1 MGRLWAAQELLRS
14 LGQLGGALEICR
26 STGGLCEL
34 WSSWGAL
41 QLLRNSEVFGAPGE
55 LWSFGAAAELAGLF
69 SWWLRHHLCLPKAS
83 GTRTHTHTLSTTSRL
98 QMDKAN
104 VSGLSARA
112 FWKLTGVGFEPK
124 QLALVELEPTPFDH
138 SSKLF

>member
-83 GTRTHTHTLSTTSRL
+83 GTRTH
-98 QMDKAN
+98 
-104 VSGLSARA
+104 
-112 FWKLTGVGFEPK
+112 PK
-124 QLALVELEPTPFDH
+124 QVRPRAPSSATIDTADREKTRVKKKTKNPAEFCSFKNLVGTL
-138 SSKLF
+138 KKN

>member
-83 GTRTHTHTLSTTSRL
+83 GTRTHTHTHTFHHKSAPDGQGERL
-98 QMDKAN
+98 WIEHED
-104 VSGLSARA
+104 VLGIDRR
-112 FWKLTGVGFEPK
+112 GI
-124 QLALVELEPTPFDH
+124 
-138 SSKLF
+138 